1 MKRLVNSLAAMVE
14 RFPVIVLI
22 GALALTVVFG
32 AFVSQQE
39 QATGNE
45 GFSPDSDEFLA
56 GELVAEL
63 FDTSTVAPVQVVF
76 QSAGGDVMTAEV
88 FRAYLAVSDAVGGS
102 RATELFSD
110 LPGGD
115 IQGFLDPAAAVL
127 AAQGIAPAVATDAD
141 VKSAF
146 TTGLAQLSEEQ
157 RGQIVSSLSATDTDL
172 TTVRSSAGLM
182 VVLLNTGLLEDDP
195 DGIELQA
202 IEVDMSDAIDASID
216 GDVAAQ
222 AFSFA
227 LLFADT
233 SEFEREIGRLFG
245 TAFAIILAILG
256 FVFWIHPK
264 GRMTRRAALR
274 RATADVLLALG
285 VIVMSIVWMNGIGVL
300 LGPKYL
306 GLIGKFSE
314 LLQIIPI
321 LLIGLGVDYAIHLTA
336 RYREELGSGLTVDA
350 AATRATRTVGVALVL
365 ATVTTAVG
373 FLTNVFNPVTALA
386 DFGILAA
393 VGIGSAFVL
402 MLTFVPAIRVLLDR
416 RAQRAGALPVEAMGH
431 SSERM
436 LPRLL
441 GRSAVFAE
449 RLPGVMLTLAL
460 SLGGLGLWGMLN
472 LSTTFSFTDFLPEGA
487 PLLETFDT
495 LTSEFGGGLG
505 ETTNVLI
512 EGDVATPEV
521 HNAMVLATSNLQDT
535 PDVLAFGDNAA
546 VQSPVSVLGRLVTP
560 PDQGG
565 LAEAYD
571 AAFASQATAAG
582 LQPDLTVSPGT
593 DVVALYD
600 SASTVQPEAMRRVIT
615 VDDDG
620 SYRYVNVGV
629 STQAGESGADSL
641 ADNLSSDFEPVSSLA
656 GVTAVPTNENIIANG
671 VIDALQASQVSSLG
685 ITLLAAM
692 ALLVLTFFVESR
704 RPFLGVITI
713 APVALVVLWVFGMM
727 SLTGISFN
735 PVTAMIAAI
744 AIGIGVPYTIHITHR
759 YQEDRL
765 RFDTPEEAIRSTMT
779 HTGGALAG
787 SAFTTVAGFGILT
800 TSSLKPFQQLG
811 LVTVYAIALAL
822 VAAVL
827 VLPSLLILWDRWHS
841 RRGEAAVDEQA
852 VGEVFETSGMVD

>member
-1 MKRLVNSLAAMVE
+1 VKRLVHLLAVLVE
-14 RFPVIVLI
+14 RLPVYVLV
-22 GALALTVVFG
+22 GALAVTVVLG
-32 AFVSQQE
+32 AFISQQE
-39 QATGNE
+39 QASGNE
-45 GFSPDSDEFLA
+45 GFSPDSPEFLA
-56 GELVAEL
+56 GELIAEE

-76 QSAGGDVMTAEV
+76 EPAGGDVLTAEGL
-88 FRAYLAVSDAVGGS
+88 RTYLGVVDAIQGS
-102 RATELFSD
+102 RATELFSG

-115 IQGFLDPAAAVL
+115 IQGFMGPVVQTLATQGVDPAS
-127 AAQGIAPAVATDAD
+127 ATDED
-141 VKSAF
+141 VKAAF
-146 TTGLAQLSEEQ
+146 TAGLAQLSDEQ
-157 RGQIVSSLSATDTDL
+157 RGQIVSSLSGTDTDL
-172 TTVRSSAGLM
+172 EVVRSGAGLM
-182 VVLLNTGLLEDDP
+182 VVLLNTGLLEDDV

-202 IEVDMSDAIDASID
+202 IQVDMSDAIAAATEDSIS
-216 GDVAAQ
+216 AQ

-233 SEFEREIGRLFG
+233 DEFQREIGRLFG

-264 GRMTRRAALR
+264 GRMTRRAAVR
-274 RATADVLLALG
+274 RAAADVLLALA
-285 VIVMSIVWMNGIGVL
+285 VIVMSITWMNGIGVL

-306 GLIGKFSE
+306 GLIGNFSE
-314 LLQIIPI
+314 ILQIIPI

-336 RYREELGSGLTVDA
+336 RYREELGSGETVDA

-402 MLTFVPAIRVLLDR
+402 MLTFVPAVRVLLDR
-416 RAQRAGALPVEAMGH
+416 RAQRAEKLPVEAMGH

-436 LPRLL
+436 LPTLL
-441 GRSAVFAE
+441 GRTAVFAE
-449 RLPGVMLTLAL
+449 RIPAATLSVAL
-460 SLGGLGLWGMLN
+460 FLGGLGVWGMLN

-495 LTSEFGGGLG
+495 LTEEFGGGLG

-512 EGDVATPEV
+512 EGDVASVEV
-521 HNAMVLATSNLQDT
+521 HNALVSATGNLQDT
-535 PDVLAFGDNAA
+535 PDVLMFGDVAS
-546 VQSPVSVLGRLVTP
+546 VQSPLSVLGQLVTP
-560 PDQGG
+560 PAAGG
-565 LAEAYD
+565 IADVYD
-571 AAFASQATAAG
+571 AAFAAEAAAAG
-582 LQPDLTVSPGT
+582 LQPDLSVAAST

-600 SASTVQPEAMRRVIT
+600 AASGAQPEAMRRVIT
-615 VDDDG
+615 KNDD
-620 SYRYVNVGV
+620 SYRYINVAV
-629 STQAGESGADSL
+629 STQAGEAGSSAL
-641 ADNLSSDFEPVSSLA
+641 ADNLAEDFVPVSELA
-656 GVTAVPTNENIIANG
+656 GVTAVPTNENIIARG
-671 VIDALQASQVSSLG
+671 VVEALQASQLSSIA

-692 ALLVLTFFVESR
+692 ALLVVTFFMESR

-727 SLTGISFN
+727 ALTGISFN

-765 RFDTPEEAIRSTMT
+765 RFSTPEDAIRSTMT

-811 LVTVYAIALAL
+811 LVTVYAIGLAL

-827 VLPSLLILWDRWHS
+827 VLPSLLILWDRWHA
-841 RRGEAAVDEQA
+841 RRGEPAVDEDA
-852 VGEVFETSGMVD
+852 VDEIFDVARSGH